1 MVGDTETDVVTQRQL
16 TVRCDSPYF
25 TYHAVL
31 LVLCTLLLD
40 DAYQWRWG
48 ECVLQEHCRISLK

>member
-40 DAYQWRWG
+40 DAYQ
-48 ECVLQEHCRISLK
+48 